1 MTFSSSLSVSPSSS
15 LGGGPLT
22 PISPLPSQLVA
33 PPPMLRR
40 SSCDLFECI
49 EQHTRFP
56 EDQARFIFGQI
67 VDVVYHLASMGI
79 CHRDIK
85 DENIVVDKDFRVKLI
100 DFGSAII
107 YDARK
112 EPPYHS
118 RFFGTVNFA
127 ASEILQGKAYRAPHA
142 EVWSLGVLLSVLL
155 TGETPFC
162 DPAHAIKGR
171 ISKPKCAISREAMD
185 LMLGC
190 LEVDPEMRFNILNVR
205 NHPWLAYPSA
215 QQ

>member
-79 CHRDIK
+79 CHR
-85 DENIVVDKDFRVKLI
+85 E
-100 DFGSAII
+100 
-107 YDARK
+107 
-112 EPPYHS
+112 
-118 RFFGTVNFA
+118 
-127 ASEILQGKAYRAPHA
+127 
-142 EVWSLGVLLSVLL
+142 
-155 TGETPFC
+155 C
-162 DPAHAIKGR
+162 GR
-171 ISKPKCAISREAMD
+171 
-185 LMLGC
+185 
-190 LEVDPEMRFNILNVR
+190 
-205 NHPWLAYPSA
+205 
-215 QQ
+215 